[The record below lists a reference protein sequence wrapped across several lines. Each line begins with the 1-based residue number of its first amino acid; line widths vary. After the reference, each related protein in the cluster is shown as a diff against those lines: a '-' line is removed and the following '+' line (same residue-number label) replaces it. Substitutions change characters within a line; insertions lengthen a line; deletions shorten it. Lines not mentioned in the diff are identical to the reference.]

1 MSAAQRVSRGFHR
14 LAVFL
19 AAIPLIV
26 GGTWAFSIARDEA
39 YSARRSHDE
48 QVELDCAKKRLTAM
62 PNPAQSGDVPRLTN
76 GQPDYNKMFGPAPNP
91 QSTTPAQDAKKPG
104 ETDWGSYWRTRDLK
118 ELGCSNEPRTVSD
131 RDILDASP
139 PANFS
144 YAVTFLPPL
153 ALFLGITLAISL
165 AVYVL
170 VRAIGW
176 VIGGFAAT

>member
-1 MSAAQRVSRGFHR
+1 LGKLLENA
-14 LAVFL
+14 
-19 AAIPLIV
+19 
-26 GGTWAFSIARDEA
+26 
-39 YSARRSHDE
+39 
-48 QVELDCAKKRLTAM
+48 
-62 PNPAQSGDVPRLTN
+62 
-76 GQPDYNKMFGPAPNP
+76 
-91 QSTTPAQDAKKPG
+91 
-104 ETDWGSYWRTRDLK
+104 DLK